1 LQYPNFTNPINRFMK
16 LFVAGLPADMDEA
29 ELEEFFEKYGPVKT
43 VSIARDR
50 ATKRTKGF
58 GFVEMENSLHAKT
71 AIQTL
76 NGLGIGR
83 KNLLV
88 KEAQ

>member
-1 LQYPNFTNPINRFMK
+1 MR

-58 GFVEMENSLHAKT
+58 GFVEM
-71 AIQTL
+71 
-76 NGLGIGR
+76 
-83 KNLLV
+83 
-88 KEAQ
+88 

>member
-1 LQYPNFTNPINRFMK
+1 MK

-58 GFVEMENSLHAKT
+58 GFVKMENSLHAKT

>member
-1 LQYPNFTNPINRFMK
+1 LQYPNFTTPTTNIMK

-76 NGLGIGR
+76 NGLGIGT
-83 KNLLV
+83 KKLLV
-88 KEAQ
+88 REAQ